1 MKATAFEF
9 RFRFPI
15 MVAVICLGYWSPWSG
30 AWGAAALFTQRIS
43 LLEWLALEISRLNLV
58 TFTVATPIVIG
69 IGTLFAA
76 IGAWLRIWGTAY
88 LGSATMLHG
97 QMQAGAVMADGPYRF
112 VRNPLY
118 IGSWFMVAAMCF
130 TMPPTGALM
139 TIVAISIFQLRL
151 IYGEEA
157 FLSTQLGQP
166 YLDYLHTVPRLIP
179 MLRSTLPSTDRK
191 PNWTRAL
198 IAEVNPIGVFVVLAA
213 LSWTYNNELMVRAI
227 LVAFGLS
234 LIVRALVPGIR
245 QPVT

>member
-9 RFRFPI
+9 RFRLAI
-15 MVAVICLGYWSPWSG
+15 IVCVIFLGYLSPWIG
-30 AWGAAALFTQRIS
+30 AWGSEALFTQRIS

-58 TFTVATPIVIG
+58 TFTVATPVVIG

-76 IGAWLRIWGTAY
+76 IGAWLRVWGTAY

-130 TMPPTGALM
+130 TMPPTGAVFTLG
-139 TIVAISIFQLRL
+139 ALSIFQLRL
-151 IYGEEA
+151 IFGEEA
-157 FLSTQLGQP
+157 FLTAQIGQP
-166 YLDYLHTVPRLIP
+166 YLDYFHTVPRLVP
-179 MLRSTLPSTDRK
+179 MLRSTLRSSGRK

-198 IAEVNPIGVFVVLAA
+198 LAEVNPIGIFVILAA
-213 LSWTYNNELMVRAI
+213 LSWTYNNTLMVRAV
-227 LVAFGLS
+227 LVTFGLS

-245 QPVT
+245 QQAT

>member
-9 RFRFPI
+9 RFRLPI
-15 MVAVICLGYWSPWSG
+15 MAAVICLCYWSPWIG
-30 AWGAAALFTQRIS
+30 GWGSALFTQRIS

-97 QMQAGAVMADGPYRF
+97 QMQAGAVMGDGPYRF

-139 TIVAISIFQLRL
+139 TIVVLSVFQL
-151 IYGEEA
+151 
-157 FLSTQLGQP
+157 
-166 YLDYLHTVPRLIP
+166 
-179 MLRSTLPSTDRK
+179 
-191 PNWTRAL
+191 
-198 IAEVNPIGVFVVLAA
+198 
-213 LSWTYNNELMVRAI
+213 
-227 LVAFGLS
+227 
-234 LIVRALVPGIR
+234 
-245 QPVT
+245 